1 MKTKT
6 VNSSQ
11 KEKLV
16 QPPNLQKQA
25 KHRKEF
31 SRREANLR
39 MLPPIPEVRPK
50 KKQYISKEVGLRGTS
65 PVSQQ
70 HRKMLD
76 GLTTGFDLNQKG
88 RVDSSTSASVL
99 DLNKKERMHANFT
112 TPRNTRVAFDL
123 NQGDVY
129 SGKESCM
136 PSRAPIFDLNEI
148 SVGNQVHN
156 LIT

>member
-6 VNSSQ
+6 LNLSH

-16 QPPNLQKQA
+16 QPPRQA
-25 KHRKEF
+25 KHGKEF

-50 KKQYISKEVGLRGTS
+50 KKQYISKEVGLRGAS
-65 PVSQQ
+65 PVSQH

-76 GLTTGFDLNQKG
+76 GLTTGFDLNHRG
-88 RVDSSTSASVL
+88 RVDNSTPAPVL
-99 DLNKKERMHANFT
+99 DLNKKERMHA
-112 TPRNTRVAFDL
+112 TPRNTCVAFDL
-123 NQGDVY
+123 NQGDGY
-129 SGKESCM
+129 SGKESSM

-148 SVGNQVHN
+148 SVGNQAHN